1 MTKVTFRA
9 EVRPSE
15 DEDKVK
21 VAILNFFDF
30 EDIRVE
36 EKPLGK
42 VIVAEASSLSS
53 LRKMH
58 KVLREERI
66 LDAARK
72 YLKRGISG
80 KKVTFMLHKQAASV
94 GVLSFVDDERESPL
108 GPIEVTIEYD
118 NPEEVVDWLAPKT
131 SKGRP
136 LWENPIPDE
145 VHNRKGR

>member
-1 MTKVTFRA
+1 MTKVTFVA

-21 VAILNFFDF
+21 VAIMNFFDF
-30 EDIRVE
+30 ESIRVE

-42 VIVAEASSLSS
+42 VIFAEANSLSS
-53 LRKMH
+53 LKKMH
-58 KVLREERI
+58 RVLREERI

-72 YLKRGISG
+72 YLRRGIQG
-80 KKVTFMLHKQAASV
+80 KKITFMIHKQAASV

-108 GPIEVTIEYD
+108 GPIEVTIEYE

-131 SKGRP
+131 ARGRP

-145 VHNRKGR
+145 VRNRRGP